1 MTAHRTVEIINK
13 RGLHARASAKF
24 VKLASDFD
32 AEVTV
37 SRDGQTVDARSI
49 MGLMMLGAGIGSM
62 LELQAE
68 GDQAD
73 AALDA
78 LVELISSKFEE
89 EA

>member
-1 MTAHRTVEIINK
+1 MTAKRSVEIINI

-24 VKLASDFD
+24 VKLAAEFD

-37 SRDGQTVDARSI
+37 SRDGQDVDARSI
-49 MGLMMLGAGIGSM
+49 MGLMMLGAGPGCVIDLS
-62 LELQAE
+62 AE
-68 GDQAD
+68 GPQAD

-78 LVELISSKFEE
+78 LTDLISSKFEE